1 MTVAL
6 IAAIIAAG
14 AIGTMLRY
22 LTSRA
27 LAPRSRFP
35 WSVLVVN
42 VVGSAIG
49 GVVLGLATIGGV
61 DAGIRLIVL
70 TGFCGGLTTFS
81 TWSVE
86 TVQLLQKGKWRWVGL
101 SVVGNLVFGVGAAAA
116 AYAITVAAAA
126 YSVAVAAAAA
136 G

>member
-1 MTVAL
+1 MSV
-6 IAAIIAAG
+6 AIIAATIVAG
-14 AIGTMLRY
+14 ALGTVLRY
-22 LTSRA
+22 LTARA
-27 LAPRSRFP
+27 LTPRSRFP
-35 WSVLVVN
+35 WAVLLVN

-81 TWSVE
+81 TWSVD
-86 TVQLLQKGKWRWVGL
+86 TVQLLQEGKWQWMGL
-101 SVVGNLVFGVGAAAA
+101 SVAGNLVFGVGAAAA
-116 AYAITVAAAA
+116 AHAITVA
-126 YSVAVAAAAA
+126 VGAA

>member
-1 MTVAL
+1 MSAAL
-6 IAAIIAAG
+6 IAATIVAG
-14 AIGTMLRY
+14 ALGTVLRY

-27 LAPRSRFP
+27 LVPRSQFP
-35 WSVLVVN
+35 WAVLAVN

-61 DAGIRLIVL
+61 DAGIRFIVL
-70 TGFCGGLTTFS
+70 AGFCGGLTTFS

-86 TVQLLQKGKWRWVGL
+86 TVRLVQEGQWQWVGL
-101 SVVGNLVFGVGAAAA
+101 SVAGNLVFGVGAAAA
-116 AYAITVAAAA
+116 AYAITVTAAA

>member
-1 MTVAL
+1 MSAAL
-6 IAAIIAAG
+6 IAAIIVAG
-14 AIGTMLRY
+14 ALGTVLRY
-22 LTSRA
+22 VTARA
-27 LAPRSRFP
+27 LAPRSQFP
-35 WSVLVVN
+35 WAVLAVN

-49 GVVLGLATIGGV
+49 GVVLGLATTGGI

-86 TVQLLQKGKWRWVGL
+86 TVQLLQEGKWKWVGL
-101 SVVGNLVFGVGAAAA
+101 SVAGNLMAGVGAAAA
-116 AYAITVAAAA
+116 AYSVTVAVTVAVA
-126 YSVAVAAAAA
+126 VAVAAA

>member
-1 MTVAL
+1 MSV
-6 IAAIIAAG
+6 AIIAATIVAG
-14 AIGTMLRY
+14 ALGTVLRY
-22 LTSRA
+22 VTARA

-35 WSVLVVN
+35 WAVLVVN

-86 TVQLLQKGKWRWVGL
+86 TVQLLQEGKWRWVGL
-101 SVVGNLVFGVGAAAA
+101 SVAGNLVLGINAAVA
-116 AYAITVAAAA
+116 AYAITVAM
-126 YSVAVAAAAA
+126 AAA

>member
-1 MTVAL
+1 VSVAL
-6 IAAIIAAG
+6 IAATVVAG
-14 AIGTMLRY
+14 ALGTVLRY

-27 LAPRSRFP
+27 LASRSRVP
-35 WSVLVVN
+35 WAVLVVN

-70 TGFCGGLTTFS
+70 AGLCGGLTTFS
-81 TWSVE
+81 TWSLE
-86 TVQLLQKGKWRWVGL
+86 TVQLAQEGKWRWVAL
-101 SVVGNLVFGVGAAAA
+101 SVAGNLVFGIGAAGAA
-116 AYAITVAAAA
+116 FAITVAAA
-126 YSVAVAAAAA
+126 